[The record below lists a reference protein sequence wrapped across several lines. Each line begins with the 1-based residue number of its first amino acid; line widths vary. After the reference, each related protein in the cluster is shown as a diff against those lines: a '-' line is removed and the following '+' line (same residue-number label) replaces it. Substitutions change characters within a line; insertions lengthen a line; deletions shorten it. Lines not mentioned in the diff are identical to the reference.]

1 MENIEYKG
9 WQNCYRVSNGEVE
22 MIVTGDV
29 GPRIIR
35 YGFVGGQNLF
45 KEFPEQLGKS
55 GEEELMVRGGHRL
68 WKAPEDMETT
78 WVADNAPVEIT
89 ATRSG
94 LVARSPVEARTRL
107 QKEIEVSLALT
118 GSKVTVTHRIVN
130 HSLFAVEFSPWALT
144 MMAAGGVAVSGFPPR
159 GKHPVNLE
167 ATNPLVMWAYT
178 DLSDKRLSFTRRYL
192 VLRQDTSNPLAQK
205 LGLFNPETWGAYLLN
220 GEVFVKCTKAN
231 PQASYPD
238 YGCSFETFTND
249 ELLELETLGPLAR
262 VAPGEWIEHEEKWG
276 LYRNAAP
283 APMTDEALDAAI
295 APLVQATRLQLSHCS
310 PGD

>member
-1 MENIEYKG
+1 
-9 WQNCYRVSNGEVE
+9 
-22 MIVTGDV
+22 
-29 GPRIIR
+29 
-35 YGFVGGQNLF
+35 
-45 KEFPEQLGKS
+45 
-55 GEEELMVRGGHRL
+55 
-68 WKAPEDMETT
+68 
-78 WVADNAPVEIT
+78 
-89 ATRSG
+89 
-94 LVARSPVEARTRL
+94 
-107 QKEIEVSLALT
+107 
-118 GSKVTVTHRIVN
+118 
-130 HSLFAVEFSPWALT
+130 
-144 MMAAGGVAVSGFPPR
+144 
-159 GKHPVNLE
+159 
-167 ATNPLVMWAYT
+167 
-178 DLSDKRLSFTRRYL
+178 
-192 VLRQDTSNPLAQK
+192 
-205 LGLFNPETWGAYLLN
+205 LFNPETWGAYLLN